1 MKKIILIIFLIN
13 FTVSANAEENK
24 CKKFDFKCKTNN
36 FINETKNFQKKGLE
50 ESKKQII
57 GTKDKIMKPLKK

>member
-1 MKKIILIIFLIN
+1 MKKIILIIFLIS
-13 FTVSANAEENK
+13 FPVSTNAEENK
-24 CKKFDFKCKTNN
+24 CKKFDFKCKTSN

-50 ESKKQII
+50 DGKKQIK